1 LDPVDERPPNSAA
14 AGGAGSIE
22 ASQSPRTVLRRRGH
36 DERADDQLIPGSS
49 SAHPTA
55 GQAREA
61 SIPSANNSIRTAREA
76 VVLRQT
82 GEFPFFSPAPKVRL
96 VNAFLR
102 PFENVVA
109 TARTCYSSKGIV
121 TEDQASARP
130 DRRDA
135 LAKSIYDAGHH
146 TTFQHAHFQ
155 FAIEN
160 VSRQFLWSFLHSHP
174 FYNSEQVSQR
184 YVEVKA
190 GNYAVPP
197 LRAPE
202 RELFEAT
209 ARRQEAAYRRLTE
222 LLVPIASERY
232 FGLFPGRTR
241 GDGMQKWGGAVRKRA
256 QEIARYVLPVAT
268 FAYLYH
274 TVSGVTLFRYWR
286 LCETYDAPAEQRE
299 VVSQMIAEV
308 LRWDPLYE
316 AVLQDPLPLEETPE
330 HAAFRELPRARS
342 SDREFRAEFDR
353 ELDGRVSRLVD
364 WKANNEEILASA
376 VREVLGV
383 PRSALTDSD
392 AIALVLDPSR
402 NRTLGET
409 LTLTTHGK
417 LSRALFHPSYT
428 FRKKLSHTADSQD
441 QRHRMTPGSRPALPG
456 YLSEEPDYVVPMLLS
471 EVPEAL
477 ALYERTMRETWDSI
491 GELRARGVSDEFA
504 AYLLPNAVA
513 IRFTESADLLNLHHK
528 LAMRLCY
535 NAQEEIWRAS
545 LDEALQIREINPRI
559 GPWLLPPCTLRHHA
573 GVRPVCPEGDRFC
586 GVVVWRMDAAAYV
599 RRL

>member
-1 LDPVDERPPNSAA
+1 M
-14 AGGAGSIE
+14 
-22 ASQSPRTVLRRRGH
+22 
-36 DERADDQLIPGSS
+36 
-49 SAHPTA
+49 
-55 GQAREA
+55 
-61 SIPSANNSIRTAREA
+61 
-76 VVLRQT
+76 
-82 GEFPFFSPAPKVRL
+82 
-96 VNAFLR
+96 
-102 PFENVVA
+102 VA

-121 TEDQASARP
+121 TEDQASAKP
-130 DRRDA
+130 ERRDA
-135 LAKSIYDAGHH
+135 LAKSIYQAGHH

-155 FAIEN
+155 FALEN

-197 LRAPE
+197 LPPAE
-202 RELFEAT
+202 REIFEAT

-222 LLVPIASERY
+222 LLTPITSERY
-232 FGLFPGRTR
+232 FELFPGRTR
-241 GDGMQKWGGAVRKRA
+241 GDGPHRYAGAVQKRA

-286 LCETYDAPAEQRE
+286 LCETYDAPSEQRE
-299 VVSQMIAEV
+299 IVSQMVEEV
-308 LRWDPLYE
+308 LRHDPLYG

-330 HAAFRELPRARS
+330 YAAFQSLPRPRAGNG
-342 SDREFRAEFDR
+342 EFRREFDR
-353 ELDGRVSRLVD
+353 ELSGRVSLLVD
-364 WKANNEEILASA
+364 WKANNEEILASS

-383 PRSALTDSD
+383 PRAALSDSD
-392 AIALVLDPSR
+392 AITLVLDPAK
-402 NRTLGET
+402 NRVLGET

-456 YLSEEPDYVVPMLLS
+456 YLSDEPDYIVPMLFD
-471 EVPEAL
+471 EAPEAQE
-477 ALYERTMRETWDSI
+477 LYERTMRETWEAI
-491 GELRARGVSDEFA
+491 GELRSRSVPDEFA

-528 LAMRLCY
+528 FAMRLCY

-545 LDEALQIREINPRI
+545 LDEALQIREVNPRI

-573 GVRPVCPEGDRFC
+573 DVRPVCPEGDRFC
-586 GVVVWRMDAAAYV
+586 GVVVWKKDAAQYE

>member
-1 LDPVDERPPNSAA
+1 MSAVPRP
-14 AGGAGSIE
+14 E
-22 ASQSPRTVLRRRGH
+22 T
-36 DERADDQLIPGSS
+36 
-49 SAHPTA
+49 
-55 GQAREA
+55 
-61 SIPSANNSIRTAREA
+61 
-76 VVLRQT
+76 
-82 GEFPFFSPAPKVRL
+82 EFRFLSPAPRVRL
-96 VNAFLR
+96 AHAFDR

-121 TEDQASARP
+121 TEDQASAKP
-130 DRRDA
+130 ERRDA

-155 FAIEN
+155 FAMEN
-160 VSRQFLWSFLHSHP
+160 VSRHFLWSFLHSHP

-197 LRAPE
+197 MLPAE
-202 RELFEAT
+202 REIFEST
-209 ARRQEAAYRRLTE
+209 ARKQETAYRRLTE
-222 LLVPIASERY
+222 LLTPLAGERY
-232 FGLFPGRTR
+232 FGLFPGRAR
-241 GDGMQKWGGAVRKRA
+241 GNGREKWGGAVQKRA

-274 TVSGVTLFRYWR
+274 TVSGITLFRYWR
-286 LCETYDAPAEQRE
+286 LCETYDAPVEQRE
-299 VVSQMIAEV
+299 VVSQMVAEV
-308 LRWDPLYE
+308 LRRDPLYA

-330 HAAFRELPRARS
+330 FAAFEALPRARE

-364 WKANNEEILASA
+364 WKGNNEELLASS

-383 PRSALTDSD
+383 PRSALSDSE
-392 AIALVLDPSR
+392 AIVLVLDPAR
-402 NRTLGET
+402 NRSLGET

-456 YLSEEPDYVVPMLLS
+456 YLSEEPDYVVPMLLA

-477 ALYERTMRETWDSI
+477 ELYERTMRETWEAI
-491 GELRARGVSDEFA
+491 NELRSRGVSNEFA

-528 LAMRLCY
+528 FAMRLCY

-545 LDEALQIREINPRI
+545 LDEALQIREVNPRI

-586 GVVVWRMDAAAYV
+586 GVVVWRMDAAQYV
-599 RRL
+599 RSI